1 MLYSCFTHALLLN
14 FTTGGRGDK
23 KAQHSASQ
31 NHETP
36 PHGAKAGEERG
47 AQVRKK
53 INIKIKNNNQNH
65 ETPPLRMEQKQQK
78 CEVRR

>member
-1 MLYSCFTHALLLN
+1 LLHSCFTHALLLN

-23 KAQHSASQ
+23 KAQHFASQ

-36 PHGAKAGEERG
+36 SPGAKAGEERS

-53 INIKIKNNNQNH
+53 I
-65 ETPPLRMEQKQQK
+65 E
-78 CEVRR
+78 